1 MQRLGAKGKTCV
13 RTIIL
18 ATRQIESVKPPVQI
32 TAIVALQNVLSIR
45 NELFPMAL
53 AVIIDT
59 ISVIAQNSVFID
71 KKRDYKIEINKVGY

>member
-1 MQRLGAKGKTCV
+1 
-13 RTIIL
+13 
-18 ATRQIESVKPPVQI
+18 
-32 TAIVALQNVLSIR
+32 
-45 NELFPMAL
+45 MAL